1 MLGVTRVL
9 GGVRTDTDHLR
20 YGGDQREAWHRP
32 VVVWT
37 VTRRCNLACIHCYA
51 AAANAHFPGELS
63 TDEGKIL
70 LRDLAEFGVPVVLF
84 SGGEPL
90 IRPDILE
97 LAEHARGL
105 GLRITF
111 STNGTLIDREL
122 AGRLAGIGVG
132 YVGISLD
139 GVEETH
145 DYFRGQAGA
154 FEAAIRGI
162 RNCQAAGLRV
172 GVRLTLTRHTVGDL
186 PRLFEVIERE
196 RIDRVCFY
204 HLVPSG
210 RGRMLLSDLL
220 SPVEMR
226 AAVEDIFQRAATYV
240 ANGMPIELLTV
251 DNHADAA
258 YLSLWL
264 ERERGPAAGAEARA
278 MLAGSGGNRSGI
290 AIGHIDNRG
299 EVHPDQFWWG
309 CKLGNVRERP
319 FSEIWS
325 DTSNP
330 ILAGLRDRRSRLK
343 GRCAGCRFLDL
354 CNGNFRSRAA
364 TLTGDPWAPDP
375 SCYLT
380 DDEIGLTREVAVGVS

>member
-1 MLGVTRVL
+1 MLSVTRLL

-20 YGGDQREAWHRP
+20 YGDDQREAWHRP

-51 AAANAHFPGELS
+51 AAGNGHFPGELT
-63 TDEGKIL
+63 TDEGKAL
-70 LRDLAEFGVPVVLF
+70 LRDLAEFGVPVVLL

-97 LAEHARGL
+97 LAEYARGL

-111 STNGTLIDREL
+111 STNGTLITPEI
-122 AGRLAGIGVG
+122 AARLKSLGVG

-139 GVEETH
+139 GVDETH
-145 DYFRGQAGA
+145 DYFRGQPGA
-154 FEAAIRGI
+154 FDGALRGI
-162 RNCQAAGLRV
+162 RNSQAAGLRV

-210 RGRMLLSDLL
+210 RGRLLLGDLL
-220 SPVEMR
+220 PPDELR
-226 AAVEDIFQRAATYV
+226 AAVEGIFRRAADYV
-240 ANGMPIELLTV
+240 ARGVPIELLTV
-251 DNHADAA
+251 DNHTDAA
-258 YLSLWL
+258 FLYRWL
-264 ERERGPAAGAEARA
+264 ERERGPEAAAAARA
-278 MLAGSGGNRSGI
+278 MMARSGGNRSGI
-290 AIGHIDNRG
+290 AIGHVDNRG
-299 EVHPDQFWWG
+299 EVHPDQFWWK

-319 FSEIWS
+319 FSAIWS
-325 DTSNP
+325 DMSNP
-330 ILAGLRDRRSRLK
+330 VLAGLRNRRPLLK
-343 GRCAGCRFLDL
+343 GRCGECHFLDV

-380 DDEIGLTREVAVGVS
+380 DAEIGLGREAALSV